1 MATDEKIEKIMNP
14 FIKKDYME
22 DEIIYGKWDTIKWAF
37 HIFRN
42 RNFKKG
48 KNLIVSSFFL
58 LRDVDEVYA
67 YSRGD
72 AKFKDRLYLKKI
84 KAYFKG
90 LQSITKGSYGKSENL
105 NYRIYCD
112 LTTARLVE
120 KYLSYDHVEIYVYF
134 FPQFFDFDKMT
145 HFGFFGTLVRY
156 LPFFKVENHNNDEW
170 KTTTVVDID
179 TDFHL
184 EFKLLHFFLD
194 QLRNGKEMPNLYYR
208 NRYCYY
214 LISRLVF
221 MNISPPY
228 FPIISNYVSQQKP
241 QNLKIFTNFLQN
253 CLINSCTEYAEIIK
267 KYLPIDLSKQPMGG
281 RLEFGVDEFFM
292 NAVFLRECYYDQNR
306 DILLN
311 VVGDVGGGLTD
322 WIYFLI
328 MNKVVLKNP
337 ELVEQFLKTY
347 ISLFFPENYKIP
359 SYKDVYELLNI
370 IDKEIYGKDY
380 TYKKKHPKEK
390 YEKLMEII
398 KKIGPEKLNM
408 SPHIY
413 YCIQKT
419 ITAQPDQI
427 LFVLIKPN
435 PKYPEFT
442 DTIVDK
448 TKCC

>member
-156 LPFFKVENHNNDEW
+156 LPFLRLKIIIMTNGKLPLWLTLTPIFTLNSNFSTFFSINSEMEKKCQTFIIE
-170 KTTTVVDID
+170 ID
-179 TDFHL
+179 TVTIS
-184 EFKLLHFFLD
+184 FLV
-194 QLRNGKEMPNLYYR
+194 L
-208 NRYCYY
+208 
-214 LISRLVF
+214 
-221 MNISPPY
+221 
-228 FPIISNYVSQQKP
+228 
-241 QNLKIFTNFLQN
+241 FL
-253 CLINSCTEYAEIIK
+253 
-267 KYLPIDLSKQPMGG
+267 
-281 RLEFGVDEFFM
+281 
-292 NAVFLRECYYDQNR
+292 
-306 DILLN
+306 
-311 VVGDVGGGLTD
+311 
-322 WIYFLI
+322 
-328 MNKVVLKNP
+328 
-337 ELVEQFLKTY
+337 
-347 ISLFFPENYKIP
+347 
-359 SYKDVYELLNI
+359 
-370 IDKEIYGKDY
+370 
-380 TYKKKHPKEK
+380 
-390 YEKLMEII
+390 
-398 KKIGPEKLNM
+398 
-408 SPHIY
+408 
-413 YCIQKT
+413 
-419 ITAQPDQI
+419 
-427 LFVLIKPN
+427 
-435 PKYPEFT
+435 
-442 DTIVDK
+442 
-448 TKCC
+448 